1 LVAVNITKAGQ
12 AFSEFDLRGPKKQE
26 NNLGFKNSAWGS
38 ELKTKK

>member
-1 LVAVNITKAGQ
+1 MQAGQ

-26 NNLGFKNSAWGS
+26 NNLGFKNSACPTWGS